1 MSKFKHYIKCIY
13 YNVHRMLLHSF
24 CKLYSKPL
32 EINKMKKVLIISP
45 HPDDEVFACAH
56 LMHKLIQEKKEIDI
70 IILSKG
76 EAAHK
81 ECCPRDVYDVISHRK
96 HLTIN
101 ANKLIGI
108 PKERI
113 YFLDFP
119 DGEFDSIINNI
130 NYHKKLDEL
139 IKYINPDCIFYPH
152 PFECSPDHEAATKI
166 INDILHNSNK
176 KLFLY
181 CVWVWYHMPIYK
193 ISQMN
198 FRHSFYITSSKG
210 NIKEQAINIYI
221 NNKARCG
228 ISYSGNLPKYFLK
241 AFQWKKELFFTAN

>member
-1 MSKFKHYIKCIY
+1 
-13 YNVHRMLLHSF
+13 MLLHSF

-45 HPDDEVFACAH
+45 HPDDEVFGCAH

-96 HLTIN
+96 
-101 ANKLIGI
+101 
-108 PKERI
+108 
-113 YFLDFP
+113 
-119 DGEFDSIINNI
+119 INNI